1 MAEEKKILGVLLTC
15 EGDKVKKYEIKS
27 EHVSVGRGTDKQVR
41 FESSIVSRDQ
51 GEFMYKDGG
60 WYYRDQGS
68 TNGSFLN
75 GEYIFGS
82 DRWYSLIDGSVIRY
96 DKDQN
101 DHMKGVV
108 MLFCYG
114 GTSDSYYSIDIGERK
129 TWPMAV
135 GRAYNMELRIKSD
148 TISLR
153 QGVLDI
159 EDGRLFFAP
168 DRLAVDSYLNGER
181 IKTKTEIRTRDVLSF
196 GDVQMLRLG
205 NYLVYGSSDKSSDI
219 FVRGLG
225 YCVKRGGLFDHE
237 KSFILK
243 DVNANILSG
252 ELVAIVGASGAGKTT
267 FVDCLIGKITPQEG
281 SIRRGTME
289 MVGSRKSMPFRIGY
303 VPQDSNSTMRSEL
316 TVIQSAMYAARMSL
330 PKDTEK
336 EEIEM
341 KIRRYASQLGLHE
354 SRLDEP
360 IGKLSGGQRTRAS
373 ILQEL
378 ITEPEILFLDEPT
391 SGQDPAT
398 EEEIVDTLKEIT
410 RRQHKTVVVI
420 THTILSM
427 TAFDRIMVFGA
438 GNLEGQGDPCGK
450 LCYSGKV
457 EDAAGAFN
465 VPSIKSIYN
474 EISCPNKVDG
484 FAEAYRRRFEELRG
498 AEDNERK

>member
-15 EGDKVKKYEIKS
+15 EGNKVKKYEIKS
-27 EHVSVGRGTDKQVR
+27 KHVSVGRGTDKQVR

-51 GEFMYKDGG
+51 GEFRYKDGA
-60 WYYRDQGS
+60 WYYRDCAS

-75 GEYIFGS
+75 GEYIFRS
-82 DRWYSLIDGSVIRY
+82 ERWYSLIDGSVIRY

-114 GTSDSYYSIDIGERK
+114 DMAGSYLSIDIGGWE
-129 TWPMAV
+129 TWPVTV
-135 GRAYNMELRIKSD
+135 GRAYNMGLKIKSD

-153 QGVLDI
+153 QGVLDL
-159 EDGRLFFAP
+159 EAGKLYFVP

-181 IKTKTEIRTRDVLSF
+181 IKAKVEVRTRDVLSF

-205 NYLVYGSSDKSSDI
+205 NYLVYGSNEKSSDI

-225 YCVKRGGLFDHE
+225 YYVKRGGLLGSGT
-237 KSFILK
+237 SFILK
-243 DVNANILSG
+243 DVNANIQSG
-252 ELVAIVGASGAGKTT
+252 ELVAVVGASGAGKTT

-289 MVGSRKSMPFRIGY
+289 MVGSRKTMPFRTGY

-316 TVIQSAMYAARMSL
+316 TVMQSAMYAAKMGL
-330 PKDTEK
+330 PRDTEK

-341 KIRRYASQLGLHE
+341 KIRRYAKQLGLHE

-398 EEEIVDTLKEIT
+398 EEEIVNTLREIT

-438 GNLEGQGDPCGK
+438 GNLEGQDDLCGK